1 MSSDSWLRGKVAR
14 GAGRGRELGWPTAN
28 LELADPSLRPTA
40 GIYAAWARVDGS
52 DPQPAAVHV
61 GPAPTVNRTK
71 SIFEVHLINFP
82 DRDFYDTQF
91 EVQIVERIR
100 NVEKFD
106 SLSDL
111 TDAIANDCQATLNLL
126 GA

>member
-1 MSSDSWLRGKVAR
+1 MSSDLWLHGKVVR

-28 LELADPSLRPTA
+28 LELATPSLQPDE
-40 GIYAAWARVDGS
+40 GVYAAWARVDNG
-52 DPQPAAVHV
+52 DRLPAAVHV

-82 DRDFYDTQF
+82 DRDLYEMEF

-100 NVEKFD
+100 DVEKFD

-111 TDAIANDCQATLNLL
+111 TDAIANDCQVALKLL
-126 GA
+126 QS